1 MTEDTIVDFNDK
13 DCLRYWPFEGD
24 FGAPGDR
31 VLKDKIGIARKSGPC
46 EICEHDIQPGERIR
60 MLSAVFDGSLM
71 SYRWCSTCCAAMAAI
86 RQNRLANLCQPTKR

>member
-1 MTEDTIVDFNDK
+1 VDFNDK

-71 SYRWCSTCCAAMAAI
+71 SYRWCSTCCAAMATI
-86 RQNRLANLCQPTKR
+86 WQDRIDNLCQPTKR